1 MAAPRRFYSAWCTAR
16 LLSFSARSGLI
27 LLFAAGLL
35 AGCAADG
42 SRNRTAAL
50 STPKDGTNS
59 FVALAAESGSTLRI
73 GDFITVSFTDVPQI
87 VAAQFRDQK
96 VRIPDDGM
104 ITLPYNV
111 RVQAAGRRISD
122 LEASI
127 RTNYVPGYFQNLTA
141 IVKPEERYYY
151 VGGEVRVPGPRPYI
165 GNMTVLRAID
175 TAQGFT
181 DFARRTHIEVRHES
195 GKTDYVDWKK
205 ARKDPRLDLP
215 VFPNDHIIVPKG
227 I

>member
-1 MAAPRRFYSAWCTAR
+1 MVTPRRFLTRLPAR
-16 LLSFSARSGLI
+16 RAPCFSVPASLV
-27 LLFAAGLL
+27 LLFTAGLL
-35 AGCAADG
+35 AGCLGPRNDAAVLG
-42 SRNRTAAL
+42 ASA
-50 STPKDGTNS
+50 DGTNT
-59 FVALAAESGSTLRI
+59 LAVLATETGSTLRV
-73 GDFITVSFTDVPQI
+73 GDFITVSFTDVPAI

-111 RVQAAGRRISD
+111 RVHAAGRKIPD

-141 IVKPEERYYY
+141 IIRPDERFYF
-151 VGGEVRVPGPRPYI
+151 VGGEVRNPGPRPYY
-165 GNMTVLRAID
+165 GSMTVLRAID

-181 DFARRTHIEVRHES
+181 DFARRTNIEVRREN
-195 GKTDYVDWKK
+195 GTTEFVNWKK
-205 ARKDPRLDLP
+205 ARKNPKLDLP